1 MAGIA
6 SGKSKSALAMTEKES
21 TLSSTMPEITLT
33 GIPASDGIAIGPAYC
48 YVQPVLD
55 MPIRA
60 PETAEQEMARFHSA
74 REQARTELQSLYDS
88 VHRRAGGQEAAIF
101 EAHQLMLAD
110 PMLESKVREFVG
122 AGAII
127 EQAVL
132 DASNALADML
142 AGMADELFAARAV
155 DVKDVGRRVLRILL
169 GLPDTALGAVTEP
182 SIIIASDLTPSDTA
196 SLDPHL
202 TLGFCTVHGGL
213 TSHSAILAR
222 TLGIPA
228 IVGLGESLLESV
240 SAQTPLALDGKA
252 GALVVA
258 PSQKTVEEFQTRK
271 QGYETRLQLMKASAE
286 KEARTANGRR
296 VEVAAN
302 VGEAA
307 SARDAIEHG
316 AEGIGLLRTEFLYL
330 EDTQPPG
337 EEKQFRI
344 YREIFEVMAGRPV
357 IVRTLDIGGDKPPS
371 YLPFPT
377 EMNPFLG
384 WRAIRISLDER
395 ELFKTQIRAILR
407 AASGHNARIMFPMVS
422 DLDELR
428 RARELVET
436 VKLDL
441 VRDSVPFA
449 ESVPVG
455 IMVETPAAAVLVDVL
470 AEASDFFSLGTND
483 LTQYTLAVDRGN
495 AKVASLFQPLHPAV
509 LRLIKQTIDAAHAK
523 GKWVGMCGE
532 LAGMTKAIPIL
543 LGFGLDEF
551 SMNPRAIPEAKHL
564 IGQLTDERARE
575 IAAQAMSFGTALE
588 IESYMK
594 DILALY
600 AA

>member
-1 MAGIA
+1 
-6 SGKSKSALAMTEKES
+6 
-21 TLSSTMPEITLT
+21 MPEKTLQ
-33 GIPASDGIAIGPAYC
+33 GIPASDGIAIGPAFRYIPTELT
-48 YVQPVLD
+48 VPA
-55 MPIRA
+55 RA
-60 PETAEQEMARFHSA
+60 AESADEELSRFDAA
-74 REQARTELQSLYDS
+74 REQARVELQGLSDAIEK
-88 VHRRAGGQEAAIF
+88 RAGKEEAAIF
-101 EAHQLMLAD
+101 EAHREMLND
-110 PMLESKVREFVG
+110 PALEGRVRELVG
-122 AGAII
+122 SGQTA
-127 EQAVL
+127 EQALV
-132 DASNALADML
+132 NATDELAGLL
-142 AGMADELFAARAV
+142 AGMNDELFAARAL
-155 DVKDVGRRVLRILL
+155 DVKDVGRRILRVLL

-182 SIIIASDLTPSDTA
+182 SVIIASDLTPSDTA

-228 IVGLGESLLESV
+228 IVGLGESLLESI
-240 SAQTPLALDGKA
+240 SAQTPLALDGKE
-252 GALVVA
+252 GVLIVA
-258 PSQKTVEEFQTRK
+258 PANQTVEIFQGRK
-271 QGYETRLQLMKASAE
+271 QQRESRMQVMKASVD

-302 VGEAA
+302 IGEVA
-307 SARDAIEHG
+307 SAHTAVENG

-330 EDTQPPG
+330 EDAQPPS

-344 YREIFEVMAGRPV
+344 YRDIFKVMGDRPV

-371 YLPFPT
+371 YLPFPN

-384 WRAIRISLDER
+384 WRAIRISLDEP
-395 ELFKTQIRAILR
+395 ELFKKQIRAILR
-407 AASGHNARIMFPMVS
+407 AAMGHNARIMFPMVS

-428 RARELVET
+428 RARDIVDT
-436 VKLDL
+436 VKRDL
-441 VRDSVPFA
+441 ALASVEFA
-449 ESVPVG
+449 FDVPVG

-495 AKVASLFQPLHPAV
+495 AKVANLFQPLHPAV
-509 LRLIKQTIDAAHAK
+509 LRLIKQTIDAAHAN

-551 SMNPRAIPEAKHL
+551 SMNPRAIPEAKYL

-575 IAAQAMSFGTALE
+575 IANQAMSFGTATD
-588 IESYMK
+588 IEDYIK
-594 DILALY
+594 GTLALY
-600 AA
+600 V